1 MIQQRAATTPAT
13 TTLQQ
18 SHPRALT
25 RSLRASPGSA
35 APPALFL
42 DSLLNVS
49 GSARSPII
57 SPAVTL
63 SLLMKANTAINFQS
77 HSQGP
82 ACLPRRATRVISQ
95 RAGDTYCFVYSGLFG
110 CATLAAHPSSSSSF
124 FHFFLFAYLGLAKHA
139 LLTLCLHKH
148 QHYLACLN
156 SPRSRSFNI
165 SWLCDPLN
173 K

>member
-1 MIQQRAATTPAT
+1 MIQQRAATTPITT

-18 SHPRALT
+18 SHPRALA

-57 SPAVTL
+57 SPGVTL

-77 HSQGP
+77 HSQGPACLP

-110 CATLAAHPSSSSSF
+110 RATLAAHPSSSSSSF
-124 FHFFLFAYLGLAKHA
+124 FHFFLFAYLGLAQHA
-139 LLTLCLHKH
+139 L
-148 QHYLACLN
+148 
-156 SPRSRSFNI
+156 
-165 SWLCDPLN
+165 
-173 K
+173 